1 MIKKGMDTLTMARKK
16 KELKA
21 NELLARQIIE
31 QYQPETVADM
41 QNALKDIFGPMF
53 ETMLQG
59 EMSQHL
65 GYENNERREKET
77 TNRRNGYTKKNVK
90 TSAGE
95 VEIQVPRDR
104 EASFE
109 PKLIPKRQRDVSAI
123 EDKVLS
129 MYAKGLSQRDIAETI
144 EDIYGFEISH
154 ETISEI
160 TDRVIEQLE
169 DWQNRPLKKFYTFL
183 FVDCLYVTMRKD
195 YETKNYAV
203 YVILGY
209 TADGIKEI
217 LGLWLNESE
226 SKHQWMQI
234 FDELKTRGVEDVL
247 FICMDGVS
255 GLEDGAKAIFP
266 NVLVQRCIVHMIRNS
281 IKYVPNKDYKAFC
294 AHLKKVYGAASLK
307 AAKAEFEKFKQAWS
321 QYPGAVDVWERNWK
335 HVEQLFDYG
344 SAVRKIMY
352 TTNAVESVNSSF
364 RKVTKKGAF
373 PNETS
378 LLKLLFLRIKE
389 LEKKWNYRPVANWA
403 LVRNQLDVDDRIRER
418 IRKYENG
425 GL

>member
-1 MIKKGMDTLTMARKK
+1 MARKK

-65 GYENNERREKET
+65 GYENNERKEKET

-183 FVDCLYVTMRKD
+183 FVDCLYVTIRKD